1 MQRVINNSWTVSGG
15 QDDAGREVYGEDGM
29 YWQSRMV
36 WHLEASHRDGRIFT
50 LDSSFATEA
59 EAQAFVDAIPRDFD
73 ATTDGGWVFWRNA
86 YGSASWGLQDEVA
99 MMDDEERAAKGF

>member
-1 MQRVINNSWTVSGG
+1 MQRTIGNWSVSGG
-15 QDDAGREVYGEDGM
+15 MDDVGREVYGEDGV

-50 LDSSFATEA
+50 YDGSFASEA

-73 ATTDGGWVFWRNA
+73 AVTDGGWAFWRNS
-86 YGSASWGLQDEVA
+86 YGSASWGHDDEVA
-99 MMDDEERAAKGF
+99 MMDEEERAHHGL